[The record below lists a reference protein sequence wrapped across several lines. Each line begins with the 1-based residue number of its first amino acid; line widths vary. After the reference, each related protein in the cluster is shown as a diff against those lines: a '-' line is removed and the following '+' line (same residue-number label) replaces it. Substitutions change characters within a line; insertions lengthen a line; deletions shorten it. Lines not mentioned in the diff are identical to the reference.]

1 MVALVG
7 PADPAVLDQVFHLF
21 SSIRPPDAVS
31 QTFAGLFDSKMATV
45 ETLEYLQSHVGKYDD
60 SITLE

>member
-7 PADPAVLDQVFHLF
+7 AADPAVLDQVLYLF
-21 SSIRPPDAVS
+21 PSIRPPDAVS
-31 QTFAGLFDSKMATV
+31 QTFAGLLDSKMAAV
-45 ETLEYLQSHVGKYDD
+45 ETLEYLQSHAGRYDD